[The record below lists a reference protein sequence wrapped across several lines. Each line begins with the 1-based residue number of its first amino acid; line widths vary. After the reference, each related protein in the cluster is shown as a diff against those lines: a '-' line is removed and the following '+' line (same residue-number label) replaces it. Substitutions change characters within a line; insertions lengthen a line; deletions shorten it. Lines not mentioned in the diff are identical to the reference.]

1 MQPTLMSL
9 LKRWAHA
16 APQRPVAVWG
26 KEAPTYLEAYS
37 LAGVLARY
45 FTGVAGLTSG
55 DAVLL
60 SSPDSMGQFCA
71 LAAIQACGAKAL
83 VVPTGAPRGALEDLL
98 ARERPRVAL
107 VADPATCACVREAL
121 PDAPVF
127 SMGAPD
133 VDASS
138 MGYMADQAIG
148 LVDEVFLKVEDYPFD
163 EARDV
168 LMAFADSEGRCEEV
182 RGSALAAEAEE
193 LASSRGLA
201 DGAQVGIS
209 APFSTRAGAMRLY
222 AALSVGATIALR
234 G

>member
-1 MQPTLMSL
+1 MQTTLMSL
-9 LKRWAHA
+9 LKEQAHR

-45 FTGVAGLTSG
+45 FTGVAGLAPG

-60 SSPDSMGQFCA
+60 SSPNSMGQFCA

-83 VVPTGAPRGALEDLL
+83 LVPPGAPQGVLEDLL
-98 ARERPRVAL
+98 SRERPRVAL
-107 VADPATCACVREAL
+107 VADPATCACVRGVL
-121 PDAPVF
+121 PGSPVF
-127 SMGAPD
+127 SMGALD
-133 VDASS
+133 VDAPS

-148 LVDEVFLKVEDYPFD
+148 LVDEVFLKVEDYRFD

-168 LMAFADSEGRCEEV
+168 RVAFVDPEGRCEEAC
-182 RGSALAAEAEE
+182 GSALAREGEA
-193 LASSRGLA
+193 LASERGLA
-201 DGAQVGIS
+201 EGAQVGIS
-209 APFSTRAGAMRLY
+209 ASFSTRAGVARLY
-222 AALSVGATIALR
+222 AVFSAGATIALR